1 MGVDIGGRI
10 RAFGKRVGSLVVVPV
25 TAPPPNA
32 DKRDAGDSD
41 VNGRPSFTTEDPWSV
56 SIDRDRDGTVGYIDY
71 SGPAVTSDELIERAA
86 SDLHVTV
93 GEVRAL
99 APVISMR
106 ATCFPVRYR
115 VTFHKNAAGEPLP
128 VDDDDDA
135 LLLPVDAD
143 NDGVHRSG
151 IEVGLGD
158 PWKVLLS
165 AGPLMMA
172 VTHNTAFIGLAM
184 VLSVGFFLVSTIELI
199 GNDVMFCAVSR
210 DGIAL
215 RVEGRMSRWSL
226 YLSIRRALRAA
237 RRKGLEPA
245 GIDTSTS
252 WARSRA
258 AWRLSGSCT
267 ALSRDDDDINMGLVR
282 LDWRPVWLPVER
294 DDDAGRERTAD
305 IDAMLP
311 SAHEIGMVMRY
322 INLTRDVSSMDDDD
336 VDGIRATKR
345 ELGIE
350 SMRVVGKH
358 HRRAVADMPEDIPW
372 ERLAN
377 DYIRARDALA
387 ALDARDD
394 VDGEAADRL
403 RGVLS
408 SAMAALSDRGVESMT
423 PTDASVLA
431 DRCDDVV
438 GAAATEVDDLVR
450 RAEALSTVNGFIDDL
465 GDALELKRQRE
476 AERARSLRPVVDEA
490 IERAL
495 AKQQLVAGERQRSR

>member
-1 MGVDIGGRI
+1 MNIDVNGRI
-10 RAFGKRVGSLVVVPV
+10 RAFGRRVGSLVVVPV
-25 TAPPPNA
+25 TTPPPNA

-41 VNGRPSFTTEDPWSV
+41 ADGRPLFTTEDPWSV
-56 SIDRDRDGTVGYIDY
+56 SIDRDRDGTVGHIDY

-106 ATCFPVRYR
+106 ATTCFPVRYR

-128 VDDDDDA
+128 VDDDDDV

-143 NDGVHRSG
+143 DDDDDVKSM
-151 IEVGLGD
+151 ITVGLGD
-158 PWKVLLS
+158 PWKVLFS
-165 AGPLMMA
+165 AGPLMV
-172 VTHNTAFIGLAM
+172 VTHNAAVVCTGLVLLIGL
-184 VLSVGFFLVSTIELI
+184 FFSSAIALI
-199 GNDVMFCAVSR
+199 GNEVMFCAVSR

-215 RVEGRMSRWSL
+215 RVKGRMSRWSL
-226 YLSIRRALRAA
+226 YRSIRSALRAA

-245 GIDTSTS
+245 GIDTATR

-267 ALSRDDDDINMGLVR
+267 ALSPGDGDMGLVR
-282 LDWRPVWLPVER
+282 LDWRPVER
-294 DDDAGRERTAD
+294 DDGTGLERTAD
-305 IDAMLP
+305 INAVLP

-322 INLTRDVSSMDDDD
+322 INLTSDVSIMDDDD

-350 SMRVVGKH
+350 SMRVVVEH
-358 HRRAVADMPEDIPW
+358 HRRAVTDIPDSIPW

-377 DYIRARDALA
+377 DYIRARDALT

-394 VDGEAADRL
+394 VDAEAAARL

-408 SAMAALSDRGVESMT
+408 AAMAELAGRGVDSMT
-423 PTDASVLA
+423 PTEASVLA
-431 DRCDDVV
+431 DRCDDSV
-438 GAAATEVDDLVR
+438 GAAAAEVDDLVR

-476 AERARSLRPVVDEA
+476 AERARSLRPMVDKA

-495 AKQQLVAGERQRSR
+495 AKQQPVAGERQRSR

>member
-1 MGVDIGGRI
+1 MNIDVNGRI
-10 RAFGKRVGSLVVVPV
+10 RAFGRRVGSLVVVPV
-25 TAPPPNA
+25 TTPPPNA
-32 DKRDAGDSD
+32 DKRDDGDSD
-41 VNGRPSFTTEDPWSV
+41 ADGRPLFTTEDPWSV
-56 SIDRDRDGTVGYIDY
+56 SIDRDRDGTVGRIDY

-106 ATCFPVRYR
+106 ATRFPVRYR
-115 VTFHKNAAGEPLP
+115 VTFHKNAAGEPLS

-135 LLLPVDAD
+135 LLRPVDAD
-143 NDGVHRSG
+143 ADDDAAKSMILVW
-151 IEVGLGD
+151 LGD
-158 PWKVLLS
+158 PWKVLAS

-172 VTHNTAFIGLAM
+172 ATNNAVVVFTGL
-184 VLSVGFFLVSTIELI
+184 VLSVGLFLVSTIELM
-199 GNDVMFCAVSR
+199 GNGVAGCAVSR

-215 RVEGRMSRWSL
+215 MVKGRMSRWSL

-267 ALSRDDDDINMGLVR
+267 ALSRDDGDMGLVR
-282 LDWRPVWLPVER
+282 LDWRPVRLPVER
-294 DDDAGRERTAD
+294 DDDTGLVNPAE

-311 SAHEIGMVMRY
+311 SAHEIGMAIRY

-336 VDGIRATKR
+336 VDMIRSTKR
-345 ELGIE
+345 ELGVE

-358 HRRAVADMPEDIPW
+358 HRRAAADMPEDIPW

-377 DYIRARDALA
+377 DYIRARDSLA

-394 VDGEAADRL
+394 VDADAAARL

-408 SAMAALSDRGVESMT
+408 AAMAELSDRGVESMT

-431 DRCDDVV
+431 DRCDDSV
-438 GAAATEVDDLVR
+438 GAAAAEVDGLVR

-476 AERARSLRPVVDEA
+476 AERARSLRPMVDKA

-495 AKQQLVAGERQRSR
+495 AKQQPVAGERQRSR

>member
-25 TAPPPNA
+25 TAPPLNA

-56 SIDRDRDGTVGYIDY
+56 SVDRDRDGTVGHIDY

-135 LLLPVDAD
+135 LLLPVAADDDDAKSMITV
-143 NDGVHRSG
+143 GV
-151 IEVGLGD
+151 GD
-158 PWKVLLS
+158 PWKVLFS

-172 VTHNTAFIGLAM
+172 VTHNTAFIGPAM
-184 VLSVGFFLVSTIELI
+184 ALTVGFFLVSTIELI

-245 GIDTSTS
+245 GIDTSTN

-267 ALSRDDDDINMGLVR
+267 ALSPSDGDMGLIR
-282 LDWRPVWLPVER
+282 LDWRPVEQ
-294 DDDAGRERTAD
+294 DDDTGLERTAD
-305 IDAMLP
+305 INAVLP

-345 ELGIE
+345 ELGIG

-358 HRRAVADMPEDIPW
+358 HRRAVTDMPEDIPW
-372 ERLAN
+372 ERLAH
-377 DYIRARDALA
+377 DYISARDALA

-394 VDGEAADRL
+394 VDEEAADRL

-408 SAMAALSDRGVESMT
+408 SAMAELSDRGVESMT
-423 PTDASVLA
+423 QTDASVLA
-431 DRCDDVV
+431 DRCDDTV
-438 GAAATEVDDLVR
+438 GAATTEVDDLVR

>member
-10 RAFGKRVGSLVVVPV
+10 RAFGKRVGSLVAVPV
-25 TAPPPNA
+25 TALPPNA

-56 SIDRDRDGTVGYIDY
+56 SIDRDRDGTVGHIDY

-93 GEVRAL
+93 GDVRAL

-106 ATCFPVRYR
+106 ATTCFPVRYR

-135 LLLPVDAD
+135 LLLPVGADDDDAKSMITV
-143 NDGVHRSG
+143 GV
-151 IEVGLGD
+151 GD

-172 VTHNTAFIGLAM
+172 VTHNTAFIGPAM
-184 VLSVGFFLVSTIELI
+184 ALTVGLGLISTIELI
-199 GNDVMFCAVSR
+199 CNTVLFCAVSR

-215 RVEGRMSRWSL
+215 GVEGRMSRWSL

-245 GIDTSTS
+245 GIDTSTR

-282 LDWRPVWLPVER
+282 LDWRPVRLPVER
-294 DDDAGRERTAD
+294 DDDAGRWGTAD
-305 IDAMLP
+305 IDAVLP

-394 VDGEAADRL
+394 VDEEAADRL

-408 SAMAALSDRGVESMT
+408 SAMAELSDRGVESMT

-431 DRCDDVV
+431 DRCDDTV
-438 GAAATEVDDLVR
+438 GAATTEVDDLVR

-476 AERARSLRPVVDEA
+476 AERARSLRPMVDKA

>member
-1 MGVDIGGRI
+1 MSVDIGSRI
-10 RAFGKRVGSLVVVPV
+10 RAFTKLVGSLVVVTV
-25 TAPPPNA
+25 AVPPPNA

-41 VNGRPSFTTEDPWSV
+41 ADGRPLFTTEGPWSV
-56 SIDRDRDGTVGYIDY
+56 RIDRDRDGTVGHIDY
-71 SGPAVTSDELIERAA
+71 SGPAVTADELIERAA
-86 SDLHVTV
+86 SDLHATV

-106 ATCFPVRYR
+106 ATCFPIRYR
-115 VTFHKNAAGEPLP
+115 MTFLKNAAGEPLS

-135 LLLPVDAD
+135 LLLTVAADDDAAKSMIL
-143 NDGVHRSG
+143 VR
-151 IEVGLGD
+151 LGD
-158 PWKVLLS
+158 PWKVLAS

-172 VTHNTAFIGLAM
+172 ATNNAVVVGTGL
-184 VLSVGFFLVSTIELI
+184 VLSVGLFLISTIGLI
-199 GNDVMFCAVSR
+199 GNDVTFCAVSR

-215 RVEGRMSRWSL
+215 RVKGRMSRWSL

-267 ALSRDDDDINMGLVR
+267 ALSRDDGDMGLVR
-282 LDWRPVWLPVER
+282 LDWRPVGLPVER
-294 DDDAGRERTAD
+294 DDDTGLVNPAE

-311 SAHEIGMVMRY
+311 SAHEIGMAIRY

-336 VDGIRATKR
+336 VDMIRSTKR
-345 ELGIE
+345 ELGVE

-394 VDGEAADRL
+394 VDAEAAARL

-408 SAMAALSDRGVESMT
+408 ATMAELSDRGVESMT

-431 DRCDDVV
+431 DRCDDSV
-438 GAAATEVDDLVR
+438 GAATTEVDELVR

-476 AERARSLRPVVDEA
+476 AERARSLRPVVDKA

-495 AKQQLVAGERQRSR
+495 AKQQPVVGERQRSR

>member
-1 MGVDIGGRI
+1 MSVDIGDRI
-10 RAFGKRVGSLVVVPV
+10 RAFGKLVGSLVVVPV

-56 SIDRDRDGTVGYIDY
+56 SIDRDRDGTVGHIDY

-106 ATCFPVRYR
+106 ATACFPVRYR

-128 VDDDDDA
+128 VDDDA
-135 LLLPVDAD
+135 MLLPVGAD
-143 NDGVHRSG
+143 DDNAKSM
-151 IEVGLGD
+151 ITVGLGD
-158 PWKVLLS
+158 PWKVLFS
-165 AGPLMMA
+165 AGPLIMVATNNTPFVGMGMA
-172 VTHNTAFIGLAM
+172 LT
-184 VLSVGFFLVSTIELI
+184 VGFFLISTIGLM
-199 GNDVMFCAVSR
+199 GNDVMFCSVSR

-215 RVEGRMSRWSL
+215 RVKGRMSRWSL

-267 ALSRDDDDINMGLVR
+267 ALSRDDGDMGLVR
-282 LDWRPVWLPVER
+282 LDWRPVRLPVER
-294 DDDAGRERTAD
+294 DDDTGLVNPAE

-311 SAHEIGMVMRY
+311 SAHEIGMAIRY

-336 VDGIRATKR
+336 VDMIRSTKR
-345 ELGIE
+345 ELGVE

-358 HRRAVADMPEDIPW
+358 HRRAAADMPEDIPW

-377 DYIRARDALA
+377 DYIRARDSLA

-394 VDGEAADRL
+394 VDADAAARL

-408 SAMAALSDRGVESMT
+408 AAMSELSDRGVESMT

-431 DRCDDVV
+431 DRCDDSV
-438 GAAATEVDDLVR
+438 GAAATEVDGLVR

-476 AERARSLRPVVDEA
+476 AERARSLRPVVDKA

-495 AKQQLVAGERQRSR
+495 AKQQPVAGERQRSR